1 MQHQI
6 WIHCQESP
14 LIVVWLLENST
25 AALLLPLGFQI
36 IQQIIEIPWAALLL
50 RLWCKSLAVS

>member
-25 AALLLPLGFQI
+25 AALLLPHGFQI

-50 RLWCKSLAVS
+50 SLVQKSLAVS

>member
-25 AALLLPLGFQI
+25 AALLLPHI
-36 IQQIIEIPWAALLL
+36 SQQIIEMLIQILSPLLSL
-50 RLWCKSLAVS
+50 VKKSLAVS

>member
-25 AALLLPLGFQI
+25 AALLLPHGFQI
-36 IQQIIEIPWAALLL
+36 IQQIIEILLL
-50 RLWCKSLAVS
+50 LLSLVQKSLAVS